1 MLSFTGLPRLDTVLQ
16 SLNVSC
22 LQEHEQ
28 LLKNELDPLY
38 LCDLLFEERAIEL
51 FEHDKVTEESRFDKQ
66 IPLLLEI
73 VTENKN
79 NCFHLFLHILLNSD
93 YVHILKKMVESVEET
108 VQSGRL
114 HFGTTS
120 SAYVNRC

>member
-1 MLSFTGLPRLDTVLQ
+1 MDTALQ

-22 LQEHEQ
+22 LQEHQQ

-38 LCDLLFEERAIEL
+38 LSDLLFEERAIEL
-51 FEHDKVTEESRFDKQ
+51 FEHDKVTEESRCEKQ

-79 NCFHLFLHILLNSD
+79 KCFHFFLHILLNRD
-93 YVHILKKMVESVEET
+93 YEHIIKKIVGPVEET
-108 VQSGRL
+108 VQNGRL
-114 HFGTTS
+114 NFGITLS
-120 SAYVNRC
+120 AHAYVNRC

>member
-1 MLSFTGLPRLDTVLQ
+1 MDTELQ

-22 LQEHEQ
+22 LQEHQQ

-51 FEHDKVTEESRFDKQ
+51 FEHDKVTEESRCNKQ

-79 NCFHLFLHILLNSD
+79 NCFHFFLYILLTRD
-93 YVHILKKMVESVEET
+93 YDHIIKKIVEPFAET
-108 VQSGRL
+108 FQNGRL
-114 HFGTTS
+114 HFGITS
-120 SAYVNRC
+120 SAFLKGH

>member
-1 MLSFTGLPRLDTVLQ
+1 MLIQSFTGLPRLDTALQ

-22 LQEHEQ
+22 LQEHQQ

-51 FEHDKVTEESRFDKQ
+51 FEHDKVTEESRCDKQ
-66 IPLLLEI
+66 IPLLMEI

-79 NCFHLFLHILLNSD
+79 KCFHFFLDILLNRD
-93 YVHILKKMVESVEET
+93 YEHIIKKIVGPVEET
-108 VQSGRL
+108 VQNGR
-114 HFGTTS
+114 
-120 SAYVNRC
+120 